1 MVYTLL
7 DHINGTMEYR
17 NLATVRGGSV
27 CSSELPMTR
36 TLLWFSKTLPRNKGT
51 LLILSPS
58 HLIVCSFARLLVRS
72 FVRSFVQNY
81 HFEVQFTRE
90 YISFGDN
97 ESRLKTAAGRIS
109 LEVKA

>member
-36 TLLWFSKTLPRNKGT
+36 TLLWFSKNLPRNKGT

-72 FVRSFVQNY
+72 FVRSFV
-81 HFEVQFTRE
+81 H
-90 YISFGDN
+90 ISFGDN